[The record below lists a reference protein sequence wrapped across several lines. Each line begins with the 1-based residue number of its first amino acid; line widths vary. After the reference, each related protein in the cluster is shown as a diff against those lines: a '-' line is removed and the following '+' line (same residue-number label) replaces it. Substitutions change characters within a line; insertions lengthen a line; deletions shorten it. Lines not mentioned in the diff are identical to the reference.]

1 MLNIR
6 SELKTILFFI
16 VYFTAAF
23 IFEKTSPSGVCTPG
37 PGFLLFMLSVPISI
51 IYTLILF
58 FKYYRF
64 KDKEYLNS
72 IYIVSGMWVL
82 IFIVLNFN
90 N

>member
-16 VYFTAAF
+16 LYFTTAF

>member
-1 MLNIR
+1 MLTIR

-23 IFEKTSPSGVCTPG
+23 ILEKTSPSGVCTPG